1 MKTKKKQVIQNEPL
15 TKCQWCGKEKK
26 QSQFFKISLV
36 RGAYICTDCINAKYT
51 DLCTKTDKAKA
62 ILACCHY
69 LDTAFNY
76 DICKGLAIGEG
87 IGIYLRQLNLRQN
100 QNPENFEQGLTD
112 GFDFIAEH
120 QELTNKKAKNELT
133 EIMNKLEMIKNEI

>member
-1 MKTKKKQVIQNEPL
+1 MKIQKKQVTQNKPL

-26 QSQFFKISLV
+26 QSQFFKISIV
-36 RGAYICTDCINAKYT
+36 RGADICTDCINAKYT
-51 DLCTKTDKAKA
+51 DLCSKTDKAKA

-76 DICKGLAIGEG
+76 DICKSLAIGEG

-100 QNPENFEQGLTD
+100 QDPENFEQGLID

-120 QELTNKKAKNELT
+120 QEQTNKKAKNELT

>member
-15 TKCQWCGKEKK
+15 TKCHWCGKEKK

-36 RGAYICTDCINAKYT
+36 RGADICTDCINAKYT

-76 DICKGLAIGEG
+76 DICKSLAIGEG

-100 QNPENFEQGLTD
+100 QDPENFEQGLIH

-120 QELTNKKAKNELT
+120 QEITNKKAKNELT
-133 EIMNKLEMIKNEI
+133 EIINKLEMIKNEI

>member
-1 MKTKKKQVIQNEPL
+1 MKTKKKQITQTEPL

-36 RGAYICTDCINAKYT
+36 RGAGICTDCINAKYT

-76 DICKGLAIGEG
+76 DICKGLDIGEG

-100 QNPENFEQGLTD
+100 QEPENFEQGLID
-112 GFDFIAEH
+112 GFDFNAEH

-133 EIMNKLEMIKNEI
+133 EIINKLEMIKNEI

>member
-1 MKTKKKQVIQNEPL
+1 MKTKKQSITNEPL
-15 TKCQWCGKEKK
+15 AKCKWCGKEKK
-26 QSQFFKISLV
+26 QSKFYKISLD
-36 RGAYICTDCINAKYT
+36 RGADICSDCINAKYAE
-51 DLCTKTDKAKA
+51 LCQKTDKTKA

-76 DICKGLAIGEG
+76 DICKSLAIGEG

-100 QNPENFEQGLTD
+100 QEPESFEQGIIS

-120 QELTNKKAKNELT
+120 QERIHEKAKNGIT
-133 EIMNKLEMIKNEI
+133 DIINKLEMIRNEI

>member
-1 MKTKKKQVIQNEPL
+1 MKRKNIICNQLPL
-15 TKCQWCGKEKK
+15 TECQWCGKEKK

-36 RGAYICTDCINAKYT
+36 RGADICTDCINAKYT
-51 DLCTKTDKAKA
+51 DLCSKTDKAKA

-100 QNPENFEQGLTD
+100 QDPENFEQGLTD

-120 QELTNKKAKNELT
+120 QEQTNKKAKTELM

>member
-1 MKTKKKQVIQNEPL
+1 MKTKKQSITNEPL
-15 TKCQWCGKEKK
+15 TKCKWCGKEKQ
-26 QSQFFKISLV
+26 QSKFYKISLD
-36 RGAYICTDCINAKYT
+36 RGTNICSDCINAKYA
-51 DLCTKTDKAKA
+51 DISQKTDKAKA

-100 QNPENFEQGLTD
+100 QAPESFEQGVIS

-120 QELTNKKAKNELT
+120 QERISKMGKA
-133 EIMNKLEMIKNEI
+133 EITDIINKLEMIRNEI

>member
-1 MKTKKKQVIQNEPL
+1 MKTKKKQLITNELP
-15 TKCQWCGKEKK
+15 TKCKWCGKEKN
-26 QSQFFKISLV
+26 QSKFYKISLD
-36 RGAYICTDCINAKYT
+36 RGADICTDCINTKYA
-51 DLCTKTDKAKA
+51 DLCQKTDNAKA

-100 QNPENFEQGLTD
+100 QAPESFEQGIIS
-112 GFDFIAEH
+112 GFDFITEH
-120 QELTNKKAKNELT
+120 QERISKMGKA
-133 EIMNKLEMIKNEI
+133 EITDIINKLEMIRNEI